1 MLDKSE
7 MIFGVRAVIEAIQ
20 AGKEIDKI
28 LVKKDIQSDLSKELF
43 AALKGLLIPVQRVPV
58 ERINRITR
66 KNHQGVVAFI
76 SSVTYQKTEDLVP
89 FLFEQGKN
97 PFFVMLDG
105 VTDVRNFGA
114 IARTCECAAVDAV
127 IIPARGSASVNAD
140 AVKTS
145 AGALH
150 TLPVCREQNL
160 RATLQY
166 LKDSGFRIVAA
177 TEKGDYDYTKAD
189 YTGPLCIIM
198 GAEDTGVSYDNLALC
213 DEWVKIPMLGT
224 IESLK
229 DSGFRI
235 VAATEKGDYDYT
247 KADYTGPL
255 CIIMGAEDTGVSYE
269 NLALCDEW
277 VKIPMLGTIESLNV
291 SVAAGILIY
300 EAVKQRNND

>member
-1 MLDKSE
+1 MTDKSE

-105 VTDVRNFGA
+105 ITDVRNFGA

-127 IIPARGSASVNAD
+127 IIPARGSVSVNAD
-140 AVKTS
+140 AQVHCIHSLFAANKICVLLCS
-145 AGALH
+145 ISRIAVFVS
-150 TLPVCREQNL
+150 LPLPRKEIMTI
-160 RATLQY
+160 R
-166 LKDSGFRIVAA
+166 K
-177 TEKGDYDYTKAD
+177 
-189 YTGPLCIIM
+189 PIIQVRCVLLW
-198 GAEDTGVSYDNLALC
+198 GR
-213 DEWVKIPMLGT
+213 KIRVYPM
-224 IESLK
+224 
-229 DSGFRI
+229 
-235 VAATEKGDYDYT
+235 
-247 KADYTGPL
+247 
-255 CIIMGAEDTGVSYE
+255 
-269 NLALCDEW
+269 
-277 VKIPMLGTIESLNV
+277 KIWL
-291 SVAAGILIY
+291 SVTNG
-300 EAVKQRNND
+300 